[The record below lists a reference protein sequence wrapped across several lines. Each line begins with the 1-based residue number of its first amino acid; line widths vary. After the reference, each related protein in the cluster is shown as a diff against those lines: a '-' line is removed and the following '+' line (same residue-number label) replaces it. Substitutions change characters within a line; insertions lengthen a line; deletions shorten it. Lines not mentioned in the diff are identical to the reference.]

1 MRPGSK
7 RSLILIFV
15 MAAALAGCAGGGRIQ
30 NAEVRSGSLSVLP
43 IEAGSFYFTPN
54 EICIDKPGPLTIEVN
69 NVSGAQQNFTLKD
82 PKWETLESVAIAA
95 GETARIHVEF
105 CMPGVYQ
112 FYCGKTL
119 KSFVGMNGQISVGR

>member
-15 MAAALAGCAGGGRIQ
+15 MAAVLAGCAGGGRIQ
-30 NAEVRSGSLSVLP
+30 NAAVRSGTLSVLP
-43 IEAGSFYFTPN
+43 IQAGAFYFAPN
-54 EICIDKPGPLTIEVN
+54 EISVDKPGPLIIEVS
-69 NVSGAQQNFTLKD
+69 NVSGSQQNFTLKD
-82 PKWETLESVAIAA
+82 PKWETLESVAIPA
-95 GETARIHVEF
+95 GGTARIDVQF

-119 KSFVGMNGQISVGR
+119 KSLLGMNGQISVGR